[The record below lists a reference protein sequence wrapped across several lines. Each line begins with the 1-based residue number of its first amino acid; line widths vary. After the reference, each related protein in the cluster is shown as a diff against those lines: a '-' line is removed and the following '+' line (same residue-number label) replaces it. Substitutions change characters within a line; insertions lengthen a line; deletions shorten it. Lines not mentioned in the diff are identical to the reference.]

1 MSWGARSL
9 PPPHPGSAPGE
20 PRSTLYPRCAGKGAQ
35 QRAPQAWQAGHLS
48 GLLES
53 SAAHPWR
60 AGRGSPCNKR
70 ELSDPGRSS
79 CPAGELQGKS
89 GTFLIPLTSQEPCR
103 HLLCWASFCFLIS
116 HPFTFPATCSQMG
129 FQKLPSRI
137 REHSELL
144 KFFI

>member
-20 PRSTLYPRCAGKGAQ
+20 PRSALYPRRAGKGAQ
-35 QRAPQAWQAGHLS
+35 QRAPRAWQAGHLS

-79 CPAGELQGKS
+79 CPAGELRGKS
-89 GTFLIPLTSQEPCR
+89 GTSRIPLTPQEPRR
-103 HLLCWASFCFLIS
+103 HLCLAAFCSLSDFSFFHLSS
-116 HPFTFPATCSQMG
+116 HMQPNGIPKTSKQNPRTF
-129 FQKLPSRI
+129 
-137 REHSELL
+137 
-144 KFFI
+144 